1 MTTPNAY
8 TPVYWD
14 ELNSLPAPTGLY
26 GKEILAEK
34 TPEIQ
39 RLETSKML
47 QFITSA
53 TPDQYATLVTS
64 KMPMA
69 LLIKVPD
76 THMVRFI
83 TGLAPYM
90 QDPFSATPASILD
103 GKLLAIMQDIDNP
116 AEAPTPLEL
125 PIDVIKL
132 NAVMAPTQLQF
143 REKIA
148 KNEDTTNGLPWFP
161 QNAVKDTTVQVPTA
175 IPFPPYLAY
184 DAFTSDVPAHEL
196 WERVQCAEQEGMEAV
211 FEMAQNFFAAVHVS
225 HNASNKKT
233 VAIPGYFFFKCQ
245 PLQTKEWAMAQAARI
260 YTTVQAQK
268 DTAQ

>member
-1 MTTPNAY
+1 MTTPNVY

-14 ELNSLPAPTGLY
+14 KLTALPAPTRVY

-53 TPDQYATLVTS
+53 TPEQYATLVTS

-69 LLIKVPD
+69 LLIEVSD

-83 TGLAPYM
+83 TGLALYM

-143 REKIA
+143 REKLQ
-148 KNEDTTNGLPWFP
+148 KMTMLQMDFRGSP
-161 QNAVKDTTVQVPTA
+161 
-175 IPFPPYLAY
+175 
-184 DAFTSDVPAHEL
+184 
-196 WERVQCAEQEGMEAV
+196 
-211 FEMAQNFFAAVHVS
+211 
-225 HNASNKKT
+225 KT
-233 VAIPGYFFFKCQ
+233 Q
-245 PLQTKEWAMAQAARI
+245 
-260 YTTVQAQK
+260 
-268 DTAQ
+268 

>member
-14 ELNSLPAPTGLY
+14 ELNVWPAPTRLY

-53 TPDQYATLVTS
+53 TPEQYSTLITS

-76 THMVRFI
+76 MHMVRFI

-90 QDPFSATPASILD
+90 QDPFSATPASILE

-116 AEAPTPLEL
+116 AEAPTPLDL

-143 REKIA
+143 HEKI
-148 KNEDTTNGLPWFP
+148 
-161 QNAVKDTTVQVPTA
+161 V
-175 IPFPPYLAY
+175 
-184 DAFTSDVPAHEL
+184 TSK
-196 WERVQCAEQEGMEAV
+196 R
-211 FEMAQNFFAAVHVS
+211 
-225 HNASNKKT
+225 
-233 VAIPGYFFFKCQ
+233 
-245 PLQTKEWAMAQAARI
+245 
-260 YTTVQAQK
+260 
-268 DTAQ
+268 